1 MTKQEIIDKINT
13 GIRGQGSMV
22 DIGGVLADV
31 LEGILENAAKP
42 EPKITIRESQDF
54 TGLDA
59 EEAAERLGIT
69 VDELN
74 EIPNQSVI
82 ATAGSGVRYEFTRV
96 MKMVD
101 SVVGVIAIFGY
112 YSVSSAFD
120 SAEQRKLV
128 ISNGLYS
135 YQKFAV

>member
-31 LEGILENAAKP
+31 LEGVLENAATP
-42 EPKITIRESQDF
+42 EPKITIRETQDF
-54 TGLDA
+54 TELDA

-69 VDELN
+69 VEQLN
-74 EIPNQSVI
+74 EIPNQSII
-82 ATAGSGVRYEFTRV
+82 ATAEGDTRYEFTRL

-101 SVVGVIAIFGY
+101 PTQVVAIFGY

-120 SAEQRKLV
+120 SAEQRKLA

-135 YQKFAV
+135 YTKFVV